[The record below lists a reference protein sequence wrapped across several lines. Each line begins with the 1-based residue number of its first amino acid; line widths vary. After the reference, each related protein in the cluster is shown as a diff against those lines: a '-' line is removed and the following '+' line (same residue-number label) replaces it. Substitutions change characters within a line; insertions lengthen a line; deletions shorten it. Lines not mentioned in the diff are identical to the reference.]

1 MNERAD
7 AYEEHLRRKNLSPRS
22 VTQWTM
28 IVRRASDWFGRDIAD
43 ATRDDIERWLFVDQP
58 HLAPASQRNY
68 LKGLKSYYTWLI
80 REGELETDP
89 TVGVVQ
95 PKEPTLMPDPVRPD
109 EVRRALDAA
118 SPMMRAMIALAAF
131 CGMRCAEISALQ
143 WGDIDAGG
151 VLIRGKGRKQR
162 RVPLHPEAAAAIA
175 ALRDGLPSDRVFGWS
190 PEMVS
195 QHGCQYLRAIGVDV
209 RRPMHGLR
217 SFYATQ
223 LYAATGHDLL
233 LVRDMLGHESVQT
246 TARYAQV
253 DINKA
258 ASAVASI
265 AA

>member
-1 MNERAD
+1 MGDRLGSYGE
-7 AYEEHLRRKNLSPRS
+7 YLRRKNLSPRS
-22 VTQWTM
+22 VSQWEM
-28 IVRRASDWFGRDIAD
+28 IVRRASDWYGADIAG
-43 ATRDDIERWLFVDQP
+43 ASRSDIEEWLYVHQA

-68 LKGLKSYYTWLI
+68 LRGLRSYFLWLV
-80 REGELETDP
+80 REGELDSDP

-95 PKEPTLMPDPVRPD
+95 PKEPTLMPDPVRPE

-131 CGMRCAEISALQ
+131 CGMRCAEISALR

-151 VLIRGKGRKQR
+151 VLISGKGRKQR

-175 ALRDGLPSDRVFGWS
+175 ALPIGRADDRIFGLS

-195 QHGCQYLRAIGVDV
+195 QRGCQYLRAIGVNV

-217 SFYATQ
+217 SFFATQ
-223 LYAATGHDLL
+223 LYSATGHDLL
-233 LVRDMLGHESVQT
+233 LVRDLLGHESVQT
-246 TARYAQV
+246 TARYAGV
-253 DINKA
+253 DIGKA
-258 ASAVASI
+258 ADAVASI